1 MPPGHT
7 FTERKYPS
15 FECSRGAGGTMKKF
29 LLKRFLIA
37 IPVLIGLSMIIFALI
52 NLTPGDPYTAM
63 LDPSVDPADR
73 ENMLQSIGYY
83 DPLPVKY
90 VKWVGRA
97 LQGDLGYSIRYKA
110 PVTEVISQKVGN
122 TLMLSVTALVLSALL
137 AVPLGIIS
145 ATKQYTL
152 IDYLSTILAF
162 IGISIPSFF
171 LALGMIKIFGIDL
184 KIFPINGIEYVA
196 KGFTGFR
203 RFLDILHHMALPVIV
218 LTLIQTASLM
228 RYTRSAMLEIINQ
241 DFIRTA
247 RAKGLSERVTIYT
260 HALRNAMIPVITIL
274 SSSLGGLLS
283 GAILVETVF
292 SWPGMGT
299 LVYQAISNRDYPLI
313 MGGTMLL
320 AVCVL
325 LANLLADIL
334 YAVVDPRIR
343 LE

>member
-1 MPPGHT
+1 
-7 FTERKYPS
+7 
-15 FECSRGAGGTMKKF
+15 MKKY

-63 LDPSVDPADR
+63 LDPSTDPADR
-73 ENMLQSIGYY
+73 ENMLQAIGYY

-90 VKWVGRA
+90 VKWVSRA
-97 LQGDLGYSIRYKA
+97 VQGDLGFSIRYKA
-110 PVTEVISQKVGN
+110 PVTDVIAMKVGN
-122 TLMLSVTALVLSALL
+122 TLMLSVTALVLSVLL

-152 IDYLSTILAF
+152 VDYASTILAF

-171 LALGMIKIFGIDL
+171 LALGLIKVFGIDL
-184 KIFPINGIEYVA
+184 KIFPISGIEYVA
-196 KGFTGFR
+196 KGYTGFR
-203 RFLDILHHMALPVIV
+203 QFLDILHHMALPVIV
-218 LTLIQTASLM
+218 LTLVQTASLM

-260 HALRNAMIPVITIL
+260 HALRNALIPVITVL
-274 SSSLGGLLS
+274 SSSLGSLFS

-325 LANLLADIL
+325 VANLVADIL
-334 YAVVDPRIR
+334 YAAVDPRIR